1 MAKKN
6 PRIVR
11 MTAAHKLAVLA
22 VRKGADVSGYDLAR
36 LLREVEATKPECI
49 SIGPLQMGPYDVKE
63 KLPYFGAI
71 ATRAGVKWAK
81 AEGRS

>member
-11 MTAAHKLAVLA
+11 MTAAHKDAVLS
-22 VRKGADVSGYDLAR
+22 VRNGADVSGYQIAR
-36 LLREVEATKPECI
+36 LLREVEATHPEYI
-49 SIGPLQMGPYDVKE
+49 SIGPLQMGPYDPVG

-71 ATRAGVKWAK
+71 ATAKGKKWAMQ
-81 AEGRS
+81 